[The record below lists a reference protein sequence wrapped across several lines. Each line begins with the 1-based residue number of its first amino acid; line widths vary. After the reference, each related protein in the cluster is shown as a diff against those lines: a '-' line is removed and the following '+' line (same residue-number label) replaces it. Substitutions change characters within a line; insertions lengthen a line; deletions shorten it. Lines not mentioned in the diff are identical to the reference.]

1 MDIHEYQAK
10 ELLAGFGVAIPRG
23 GVAYSP
29 EQAVYRATEIGG
41 SRWAV
46 KAQIHSGA
54 RGKAGGIKLC
64 SSEDE
69 VRAAAKNLLG
79 KRLVTHQT
87 GPEGRVV
94 HRLYVEAA
102 VPIERELYLG
112 LVLDR
117 KTERIMIVA
126 HPQGGMEIEEIAKSA
141 PDSIL
146 RESVEPAIGMSSF
159 QAREIA
165 YGLGLAPAQVSRA
178 VTTLLGAYRAFRDLD
193 ATMVEINPL
202 VVTGDGQVLALDCK
216 MTFDDNAMFRR
227 PNVSELRDYA
237 EEDPREAQAAEHGL
251 NYVGLDGDIGCIIN
265 GAGLAM
271 ATMDMIKHA
280 GGQPANFLD
289 VGGGA
294 SPERVAAAFRLVLSD
309 NKVGAMLVNIFAGI
323 NRCDWVAQGVV
334 QAARDIQMKVPLV
347 VRLAGTNVEEG
358 RRGAQSL
365 TRKVNRIGKRCPMSI
380 LIDERTRV
388 IVQGFTGEKATF
400 HTREMIAYG
409 TNVVGGVT
417 PGKGGMRHL
426 DRPVFNTVKEAV
438 REVGA
443 EASIIFVPAAF
454 CADSIMEAANAGIR
468 LVCTITDGIPAQDM
482 MMVKRYLFR
491 FPKERR
497 TTLIGPNCAGIISA
511 GRAMLGIMPGHI
523 YSRGGVGLVTRS
535 GTLGYEA
542 AAQMNAL
549 GIGQTTSVGIG
560 GDPING
566 SSFVD
571 MLKLFEEDPETEA
584 VMMIGE
590 IGGPQAAE
598 ASLFVK
604 DNMSKPVIGY
614 VAGLTA
620 PKGRRMGH
628 AGAII
633 SAFGDTAAEKA
644 EIMRT
649 AGLTVAPS
657 PAELGSTVAAAL
669 AKRPARK
676 RVVAQ

>member
-1 MDIHEYQAK
+1 
-10 ELLAGFGVAIPRG
+10 
-23 GVAYSP
+23 
-29 EQAVYRATEIGG
+29 
-41 SRWAV
+41 
-46 KAQIHSGA
+46 
-54 RGKAGGIKLC
+54 
-64 SSEDE
+64 
-69 VRAAAKNLLG
+69 
-79 KRLVTHQT
+79 
-87 GPEGRVV
+87 
-94 HRLYVEAA
+94 
-102 VPIERELYLG
+102 
-112 LVLDR
+112 
-117 KTERIMIVA
+117 
-126 HPQGGMEIEEIAKSA
+126 
-141 PDSIL
+141 
-146 RESVEPAIGMSSF
+146 
-159 QAREIA
+159 
-165 YGLGLAPAQVSRA
+165 
-178 VTTLLGAYRAFRDLD
+178 
-193 ATMVEINPL
+193 
-202 VVTGDGQVLALDCK
+202 
-216 MTFDDNAMFRR
+216 
-227 PNVSELRDYA
+227 
-237 EEDPREAQAAEHGL
+237 
-251 NYVGLDGDIGCIIN
+251 
-265 GAGLAM
+265 
-271 ATMDMIKHA
+271 
-280 GGQPANFLD
+280 
-289 VGGGA
+289 
-294 SPERVAAAFRLVLSD
+294 
-309 NKVGAMLVNIFAGI
+309 
-323 NRCDWVAQGVV
+323 
-334 QAARDIQMKVPLV
+334 
-347 VRLAGTNVEEG
+347 
-358 RRGAQSL
+358 
-365 TRKVNRIGKRCPMSI
+365 MSI

-511 GRAMLGIMPGHI
+511 GKAMLGIMPGHI
-523 YSRGGVGLVTRS
+523 YSRGSVGVVSRS

-571 MLKLFEEDPETEA
+571 MLKLFEEDAETEA

-590 IGGPQAAE
+590 IGGPQEAE

-604 DNMSKPVIGY
+604 ENMSKPVIGY

-669 AKRPARK
+669 ARRSSRK
-676 RVVAQ
+676 KVGVK